1 MSKLFKF
8 ELRKL
13 FKTKSLYICTAIA
26 VLISF
31 IIIIVS
37 KISANNP
44 DTVVQA
50 TTVKQVV
57 ISAISSSM
65 FAMISSIFV
74 SLFACT
80 DYDQQTIKN
89 IYAKGY
95 SSDLVYLA
103 KYLVTLIGIALMFVV
118 TLLLNFLLALFLLDK
133 GTESGNI
140 FGLLTCQLLYV
151 LIYATLVFA
160 ISIMIRKVGIS
171 IATSIAAPIL
181 LTLIITLI
189 EAGLRLNDKQ
199 ISKYWFENFLSDFS
213 SFETKASRLWTCVGL
228 SLAYGA
234 AFFACGF
241 LVNRKRDN

>member
-1 MSKLFKF
+1 MARLFKF

-37 KISANNP
+37 KASTSSP
-44 DTVVQA
+44 DTVVQS
-50 TTVKQVV
+50 TTVKQ
-57 ISAISSSM
+57 IILSTMQTSM
-65 FAMISSIFV
+65 FGMISSIFV

-95 SSDLVYLA
+95 SCDLVYLA
-103 KYLVTLIGIALMFVV
+103 KYLVSLIGIALMFVV
-118 TLLLNFLLALFLLDK
+118 TLLLNFVFSLFLLDM
-133 GTESGNI
+133 GTESGN
-140 FGLLTCQLLYV
+140 FAGLLTCQLLYV

-160 ISIMIRKVGIS
+160 ISIMIRKTGIA

-181 LTLIITLI
+181 LSLIINLI
-189 EAGLRLNDKQ
+189 EAGLKLTDRQ

-213 SFETKASRLWTCVGL
+213 SLKTTTSRLWTCIGL

-234 AFFACGF
+234 AFFTCGF

>member
-1 MSKLFKF
+1 MARLFKF

-37 KISANNP
+37 KASTSSP
-44 DTVVQA
+44 DTVVQS
-50 TTVKQVV
+50 TTVKQ
-57 ISAISSSM
+57 IILSTMQTSM
-65 FAMISSIFV
+65 FGMISSIFV

-95 SSDLVYLA
+95 SCDLVYLA
-103 KYLVTLIGIALMFVV
+103 KYLVSLIGITLMFVV
-118 TLLLNFLLALFLLDK
+118 TLLLNFVFSLFLLDM
-133 GTESGNI
+133 GTESGN
-140 FGLLTCQLLYV
+140 FAGLLTCQLLYV

-160 ISIMIRKVGIS
+160 ISIMIRKTGIA

-181 LTLIITLI
+181 LSLIINLI
-189 EAGLRLNDKQ
+189 EAGLKLTDRQ

-213 SFETKASRLWTCVGL
+213 SLKTTTSRLWTCIGL

-234 AFFACGF
+234 AFFTCGF

>member
-1 MSKLFKF
+1 MSRLFKF

-13 FKTKSLYICTAIA
+13 FKTKSLYICTAIT

-31 IIIIVS
+31 IIILVS
-37 KISANNP
+37 KASTSST
-44 DTVVQA
+44 DTVMPA
-50 TTVKQVV
+50 TTVKQ
-57 ISAISSSM
+57 ILLSTIQTSM
-65 FAMISSIFV
+65 FGMISSIFV

-95 SSDLVYLA
+95 SCDLVYLA
-103 KYLVTLIGIALMFVV
+103 KYLVSLIGIALMFVV
-118 TLLLNFLLALFLLDK
+118 TLLLNFVFSIFLLDM
-133 GTESGNI
+133 GSESGN
-140 FGLLTCQLLYV
+140 FAGLLTCQLLYV

-181 LTLIITLI
+181 LSLIINLI
-189 EAGLRLNDKQ
+189 EAGLKLTDRQ

-213 SFETKASRLWTCVGL
+213 SLTTTTSRLWTCIGL
-228 SLAYGA
+228 SVVYGT
-234 AFFACGF
+234 AFFTCGF

>member
-1 MSKLFKF
+1 MSRLFKF

-13 FKTKSLYICTAIA
+13 FKTKSLYICTAIT

-37 KISANNP
+37 KASTSSP
-44 DTVVQA
+44 DTVVTA
-50 TTVKQVV
+50 TTVKQ
-57 ISAISSSM
+57 ILLSTIQTSM
-65 FAMISSIFV
+65 FGMISSIFV

-95 SSDLVYLA
+95 SCDLVYLA
-103 KYLVTLIGIALMFVV
+103 KYLVSLIGIALMFVV
-118 TLLLNFLLALFLLDK
+118 TLLLNFVFSLLLLDM
-133 GTESGNI
+133 GSESGN
-140 FGLLTCQLLYV
+140 FAGLLSCQLLYV

-160 ISIMIRKVGIS
+160 ISIMIRKTGIA

-181 LTLIITLI
+181 LSLIINLI
-189 EAGLRLNDKQ
+189 EAGLKLTDGP

-213 SFETKASRLWTCVGL
+213 SLQTTASRLWTCIGL
-228 SLAYGA
+228 SFAYGA